1 MSTQP
6 PTGSQNNDNLDD
18 LFNARPA
25 SGDSG
30 GNMGTGTPYTPPP
43 MQPNNKPR
51 QNPIL
56 YIVLGLILGVICIC
70 GGCLL
75 LGGGTLFAGINAVA
89 NDPTV
94 KAALATGQVA
104 FGTGV
109 AIMEVPSKLPSDA
122 NDQGT
127 LSAGQQQTGQ
137 LSTME
142 RQVWKYQTHAGEKI
156 KVTVSAT
163 AGDVALTLG
172 IYNSSGDNVAKSA
185 APNLKQTLSYTV
197 PSDGTISVLVG
208 GFGNS
213 GNYTIQVTSG

>member
-51 QNPIL
+51 QIPIL
-56 YIVLGLILGVICIC
+56 YIILGLMLGVFCIC

-94 KAALATGQVA
+94 KAGFATLQSASGTIQVA
-104 FGTGV
+104 AGTGV
-109 AIMEVPSKLPSDA
+109 ALMEVPDKLPSDA
-122 NDQGT
+122 IPKGT
-127 LSAGQQQTGQ
+127 LTAGQQQTG
-137 LSTME
+137 LLASFE
-142 RQVWKYQTHAGEKI
+142 RQVWTYQAHAGEKI
-156 KVTVSAT
+156 TVTVGAT
-163 AGDVALTLG
+163 TGDVALTLG
-172 IYNSSGDNVAKSA
+172 IYNTAG
-185 APNLKQTLSYTV
+185 
-197 PSDGTISVLVG
+197 
-208 GFGNS
+208 
-213 GNYTIQVTSG
+213 